1 VTSLWPEIRQTA
13 PAKLQL
19 AEFAPFRLN
28 RLAAAVSEHLSE
40 IYRER
45 FGLEIPEWRVL
56 VTVGEHPDCT
66 AQQVASSAR
75 LHKTRVSRAVAAL
88 TRRKILERAARS
100 KDARE
105 ISLRLSAAGHRLYA
119 QLVPLALERERA
131 LLSCMT
137 KRSCADSCAASAA
150 SNRSLGLT
158 SE

>member
-1 VTSLWPEIRQTA
+1 LARNPQTA

-88 TRRKILERAARS
+88 TRRRLLERARARRMP
-100 KDARE
+100 ARF
-105 ISLRLSAAGHRLYA
+105 R
-119 QLVPLALERERA
+119 
-131 LLSCMT
+131 C
-137 KRSCADSCAASAA
+137 ASARPA
-150 SNRSLGLT
+150 IGFTHSWFRSR
-158 SE
+158 SSANAHCSPA

>member
-1 VTSLWPEIRQTA
+1 LARNPQTA

-45 FGLEIPEWRVL
+45 FSLEIPEWRVL

-88 TRRKILERAARS
+88 TRRKILERAPRS

-105 ISLRLSAAGHRLYA
+105 ISLRLSAAGHRVYA

-131 LLSCMT
+131 LLSCMNEAQL
-137 KRSCADSCAASAA
+137 RGFLRGLGRLE
-150 SNRSLGLT
+150 RSLGLT